1 MERFRNFLNNV
12 VDGFV
17 ILLITSM
24 VVVVFAQVFFRYV
37 VMSSPPWTEEFS
49 RFNFIWLTFMGAVA
63 VFRRKAHLVID
74 TLVGVLPK
82 KVAQSLN
89 LPILVLISIA
99 LLILIYQGIIL
110 CRSGWLTRA
119 STMDLPLTFIYLAI
133 PLSALLMLIYQFFWI
148 SDSLK
153 ERTKTL

>member
-1 MERFRNFLNNV
+1 MEKPKNLLNTL

-24 VVVVFAQVFFRYV
+24 VVVVFAQVFFRYA

-74 TLVGVLPK
+74 TLVGVLPRRI
-82 KVAQSLN
+82 AQSLN
-89 LPILVLISIA
+89 LPIQLLISVA
-99 LLILIYQGIIL
+99 LLLLIYQGTIL
-110 CRSGWLTRA
+110 CRSGWFTRA
-119 STMDLPLTFIYLAI
+119 STMNLPLTFIYLAI
-133 PLSALLMLIYQFFWI
+133 PLSAMLMLLYQFFWI
-148 SDSLK
+148 SDSFK
-153 ERTKTL
+153 ERKTTQ

>member
-1 MERFRNFLNNV
+1 MERFRNFLNSV